1 MSDTTTG
8 TPNLDPGVYLVNA
21 ACPRCGV
28 IEEVL
33 VRIGVVLT
41 TPDDDLGS
49 LRVRVK
55 GKAREHDC
63 RQQRLTALLPAPEV
77 LADHQDDQDEE
88 EEA

>member
-1 MSDTTTG
+1 MSETTQTE
-8 TPNLDPGVYLVNA
+8 TLQPGVYLVDA

-33 VRIGVVLT
+33 VRLGVVLT

-49 LRVRVK
+49 LRVRIK

-63 RQQRLTALLPAPEV
+63 RQQRLTVAAIARDEV
-77 LADHQDDQDEE
+77 ER
-88 EEA
+88 